1 MPDIFIAD
9 KKNKKKEQ
17 KPKTPPKKSV
27 KKDHSAKKHRTFK
40 TNPLSSYIYYPRE
53 VNFLNK
59 DPEEQVILILRR
71 HPITNLGW
79 AFLGLLM
86 LFAPTVLN
94 YFPIIEFL
102 PERFQFIII
111 VSWYLL
117 TVAFV
122 FEKFLSWFFNVN
134 IITDERIFD
143 VDFIHLTYREMT
155 DANIDQVQDVTVRMG
170 SVIRTIFNYG
180 DIVIQTAAE
189 IPQIGFEA
197 VPKPDRVARILRE
210 LRIEEEKEK
219 LEGRVR

>member
-9 KKNKKKEQ
+9 KKKKKEQ
-17 KPKTPPKKSV
+17 KPKSSSKKSV
-27 KKDHSAKKHRTFK
+27 KKNHSAKQHKTFK
-40 TNPLSSYIYYPRE
+40 TNPLSSYIYYPRNA
-53 VNFLNK
+53 NFLNK
-59 DPEEQVILILRR
+59 DPEEQVILVLRK

-79 AFLGLLM
+79 IVTGSLM
-86 LFAPTVLN
+86 LFAPAVLN

-155 DANIDQVQDVTVRMG
+155 DANIDQIQDVTVRMG

-189 IPQIGFEA
+189 IPQIAFEA
-197 VPKPDRVARILRE
+197 IPEPDKVARILRE